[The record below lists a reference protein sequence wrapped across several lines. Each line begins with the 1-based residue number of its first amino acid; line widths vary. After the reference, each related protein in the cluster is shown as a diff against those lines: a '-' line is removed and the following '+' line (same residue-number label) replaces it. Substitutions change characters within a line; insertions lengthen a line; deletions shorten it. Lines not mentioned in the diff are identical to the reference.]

1 MSESPPHAAPEP
13 VPEPGPE
20 LTDAEAAQAIA
31 RALADPQRWRI
42 LRALACGQD
51 GKTPCASLRDVVD
64 VAPPTLSH
72 HMRELRDAGLVEE
85 QRIGRTV
92 EYRLRREVIGAF
104 LSVLERDLLGRA
116 DDRSP
121 TTAA

>member
-1 MSESPPHAAPEP
+1 MSEPISQPIPGPAPEP
-13 VPEPGPE
+13 DLEAVPDTGPE
-20 LTDAEAAQAIA
+20 LTDAEAAQVIA

-85 QRIGRTV
+85 QRVGRTV
-92 EYRLRREVIGAF
+92 EYRLRREVLGAF
-104 LSVLERDLLGRA
+104 LGVLQRDLLGGN
-116 DDRSP
+116 S
-121 TTAA
+121 